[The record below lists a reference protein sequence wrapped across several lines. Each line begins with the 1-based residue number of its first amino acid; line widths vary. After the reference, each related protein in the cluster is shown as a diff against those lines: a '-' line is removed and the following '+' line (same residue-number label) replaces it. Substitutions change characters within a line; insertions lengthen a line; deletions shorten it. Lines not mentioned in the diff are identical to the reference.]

1 MQLSSPMFPRC
12 SLLPGSPLS
21 FGSFHSLKGRS
32 VNEASIHV
40 LNWSKLHVCHPPPSS
55 PPSPLP
61 SLHLLLL
68 LSSPPYPRFT
78 FTPPFPSPL
87 PSHHLLLLPPPSYPR
102 FTFYSSFPLP
112 LTLASPFTPYP
123 SLSSPPPLTTK
134 FFAAFSLL
142 CFILSPKQ
150 RTKNGV
156 GLLLFITSLPF
167 PLLSPPPSPPPFLP
181 LSLPL
186 LHPSCLPSPSLFSP
200 LPLWVPSFILWCA
213 HTSIALPP
221 HCVVCLEM
229 CCN

>member
-1 MQLSSPMFPRC
+1 MQLSFPMFPRC

-32 VNEASIHV
+32 VNEASIQV
-40 LNWSKLHVCHPPPSS
+40 LNWGKLHVYHPLPPSLPLPYPRFTFTPPS
-55 PPSPLP
+55 PSPLP

-68 LSSPPYPRFT
+68 LPLPLFSSPP
-78 FTPPFPSPL
+78 
-87 PSHHLLLLPPPSYPR
+87 
-102 FTFYSSFPLP
+102 
-112 LTLASPFTPYP
+112 
-123 SLSSPPPLTTK
+123 TTK

-200 LPLWVPSFILWCA
+200 LPL
-213 HTSIALPP
+213 
-221 HCVVCLEM
+221 
-229 CCN
+229 